1 MQDCICKDRSIL
13 NPNIQLEFTG
23 ALFAHVFFAWSPLFV
38 LLSVAY
44 YILLSRG
51 EVAVLFKRLF
61 GVLQKVGR
69 ALMLPVA
76 ILPAAGLLLGIG
88 SMLVNQDF
96 LQYIPALNAHWV
108 QITAQVMM
116 NSGQIVFSN
125 LPLLFA
131 VGVAVGLSGGEGVA
145 GLAAI
150 IGYLIMNVTMGT
162 AMGVTADQV
171 GKQDFSVASV
181 LGIPTLQTGVFGGI
195 IVGILAAS
203 MYKRFFKIELPSYLG
218 FFAGKRFVPIMTALG
233 SLVLGLIMIVV
244 WPPVQ
249 TFLNTVSHNMVD
261 ANPTL
266 SAFIFGVIER
276 SLIPFGLHH
285 IFYSPF
291 WFEFGEY
298 VNKAGQLVRGD
309 QNIFMAQLRDGV
321 PFTAGTFM
329 VGKFPFMMF
338 GLPAAA
344 LAIYHEAKPEHK
356 KYVAGIMGSAAL
368 TSFLTGITEPL
379 EFSFLFVAPVLFGI
393 HAIFAGL
400 SFMTMQLLGV
410 KIGMTFSGGLI
421 DFILFGVIPNR
432 TPWWDVI
439 IVGLILAVIY
449 YFGFRFAIR
458 TFNLKTPGREDVT
471 ANDTQ
476 EGGGSASQDELP
488 GKILDAFG
496 GQQNISSLDA
506 CITRLRIQVKEPK
519 EVDKAQ
525 LKALGASGVLEV
537 GNNIQ
542 AIFGTRSDTIK
553 SQMQDIIAGRTPR
566 PTPPSVDN
574 EPVKATA
581 EGQVNVLAEEMIVAP
596 AEGELLNISEV
607 PDPVF
612 SQKMTGDG
620 FAILP
625 SNGTIASPVN
635 GKVFNV
641 FPSKHA
647 IGIMSEAGKEILVH
661 VGVNTVKLKGQ
672 GFNVLVAEGDDVM
685 AGQPI
690 LEVDLEYVKA
700 NAPSIITPIIFS
712 NLPEGAAVTLKK
724 SGTVKAGEGD
734 IISIK

>member
-1 MQDCICKDRSIL
+1 MYRDPYPIRYVVHSC
-13 NPNIQLEFTG
+13 
-23 ALFAHVFFAWSPLFV
+23 LFFV
-38 LLSVAY
+38 AFRFNLLKQQY
-44 YILLSRG
+44 TIYTIRG
-51 EVAVLFKRLF
+51 EVAVLFRRLF

-88 SMLVNQDF
+88 SMLVNPDF

-108 QITAQVMM
+108 QITASVMM

-125 LPLLFA
+125 LSLLFA
-131 VGVAVGLSGGEGVA
+131 VGVAVGLAGGEGVA

-162 AMGVTADQV
+162 VMGVTADMV
-171 GKQDFSVASV
+171 GGDDFSVASV

-195 IVGILAAS
+195 IVGILAAT
-203 MYKRFFKIELPSYLG
+203 MYKRFFRIELPSYLG
-218 FFAGKRFVPIMTALG
+218 FFAGKRFVPIMTAVT
-233 SLVLGLIMIVV
+233 SLLLGLVMVLV
-244 WPPVQ
+244 WPPIQ
-249 TFLNTVSHNMVD
+249 TFLNTASHSMVES
-261 ANPTL
+261 NPTL
-266 SAFIFGVIER
+266 TAFIFGVIER

-285 IFYSPF
+285 IFYAPF

-344 LAIYHEAKPEHK
+344 LAIYHESKPQHK
-356 KYVAGIMGSAAL
+356 KYVAGIMASAAL

-400 SFMTMQLLGV
+400 SFMTMQILGV

-432 TPWWDVI
+432 TAWWDVI
-439 IVGLILAVIY
+439 IVGLVLAVIY

-458 TFNLKTPGREDVT
+458 KFNLKTPGREDTPAGDDSAVS
-471 ANDTQ
+471 
-476 EGGGSASQDELP
+476 GGGNSKDELP
-488 GKILDAFG
+488 HNILEAFG
-496 GQQNISSLDA
+496 GQENISSLDA

-519 EVDKAQ
+519 NVNKDR
-525 LKALGASGVLEV
+525 LKSLGASGVLEV
-537 GNNIQ
+537 GNNVQ

-566 PTPPSVDN
+566 PTPVTVDSVPA
-574 EPVKATA
+574 EGTA
-581 EGQVNVLAEEMIVAP
+581 ENQVNILAEEVIVAP
-596 AEGELLNISEV
+596 ADGELMNISEV

-620 FAILP
+620 FAVLP
-625 SNGTIASPVN
+625 TNGTICSPVN

-672 GFNVLVAEGDDVM
+672 GFTVLVAEGDDVM

-712 NLPEGAAVTLKK
+712 NLPEGATVTLHKT
-724 SGTVKAGEGD
+724 GNVKTGEGN
-734 IISIK
+734 IVTIK